1 MNLFFES
8 FHVWRDAVAVLII
21 SGISLSFA
29 GVWLALKKEVFLPL
43 VITSFSSLG
52 VVAAFFLC
60 EFLGRS
66 FSPYIFSLIFA
77 VGVSFYLANSKYGG
91 INGQIVLY
99 LISSSMILIAGSFI
113 RADIHDVSSVLFGS
127 TVLAEPADIIS
138 VSIASIILFAVFATF
153 YRNFL
158 FVTTDPQSAKAFG
171 INSYLFNTLLYAVL
185 AIIISVTNKAAGS
198 FPVLGL
204 TILPAFT
211 GLNFGRKM
219 VAVFIVAGI
228 SAAFSSFAGYFISF
242 RFDLPAG
249 ASIIAVATIIYC
261 ASVIRKML

>member
-1 MNLFFES
+1 MGVFFES
-8 FHVWRDAVAVLII
+8 FYIWRDAVIVLII
-21 SGISLSFA
+21 SGIALSFA

-43 VITSFSSLG
+43 VISSFSSLG
-52 VVAAFFLC
+52 VVTAFFLC
-60 EFLGRS
+60 EYFGRS

-77 VGVSFYLANSKYGG
+77 VAVSFYLANSKYGG
-91 INGQIVLY
+91 INGQVVLY
-99 LISSSMILIAGSFI
+99 LISSSMILITGSFI

-127 TVLAEPADIIS
+127 TVLAEPVDIVAVS
-138 VSIASIILFAVFATF
+138 VAAVFMFTVFAAF
-153 YRNFL
+153 YRKLL

-185 AIIISVTNKAAGS
+185 AIIISVANKAAGS

-211 GLNFGRKM
+211 GLNIGKKM
-219 VAVFIVAGI
+219 VTVFFVAGI
-228 SAAFSSFAGYFISF
+228 SAAVSSFAGYFISF

-249 ASIIAVATIIYC
+249 ASIIAVATVIYG
-261 ASVIRKML
+261 ASVVRKMF